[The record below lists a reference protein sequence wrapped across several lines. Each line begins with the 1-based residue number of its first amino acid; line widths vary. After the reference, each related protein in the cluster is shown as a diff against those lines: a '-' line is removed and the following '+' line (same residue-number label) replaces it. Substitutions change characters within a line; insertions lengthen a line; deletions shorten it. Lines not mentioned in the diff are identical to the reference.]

1 MKALKTLNPLF
12 WKYRN
17 RMIGGIIFII
27 FTNGLAVFAPA
38 LVGEGVNVL
47 SEAYANYMEPVASA
61 TNETEISEIFEDHNN
76 IELPKILAT
85 VAEWLDIKSSWDGEV
100 NSMKDVHRLVI
111 IIAIFQA
118 LLYMASYLIKGVF
131 LYFTRQTI
139 IVNSRIME
147 FDIKEKIY
155 SHYQNLDAAFYKSND
170 TGDLMNR
177 ISEDVSRVR
186 MYLGPAVLYTLN
198 LAALIILVVIIMLT
212 IDVKLTLFALLP
224 LPLMSVGIYF
234 ISSKIH
240 KLSDAV
246 ASKQSDISS
255 FAQQHISGIRV
266 IKSYA
271 REAKSAMRFEQE
283 SDEYKSQV
291 LKLVKVEALFM
302 PLIILLVG
310 LSTVLTVYVGGLR
323 VMDGHLELGHI
334 FQFIFYVNLLTWP
347 FASVGWVTSLV
358 QKAEASM
365 ARILDFLDKEPE
377 IISESGVQIGTE
389 SNFEEKYDSNS
400 GLVFKNVSYT
410 YPETGIKALK
420 GLNFELKSGTTVA
433 ITGRTGSGK
442 STILQLV
449 MRIMDPTEGSI
460 MYKGVDLGVWPL
472 DNYREKTG
480 YVPQDV
486 FLFSDTIENNISFG
500 VKQFE
505 KRESAIERIKAS
517 ASDAGVLKDIEGFE
531 NGFDTL
537 LGERGVNLSGGQK
550 QRISIA
556 RALIRDPELLILDD
570 CLSAV
575 DVITEKHIL
584 EKLKKGVDTRS
595 TLVVSHRISTIKH
608 ADLILVLEEG
618 QFVERGT
625 HDELIK
631 KGGLYSAMEKK
642 QEGS

>member
-1 MKALKTLNPLF
+1 MKALRTLNPLF

-17 RMIGGIIFII
+17 RMIAGVIFII

-47 SEAYANYMEPVASA
+47 SEAYVDYMEPVAQA
-61 TNETEISEIFEDHNN
+61 TNETEISDILKDNN
-76 IELPKILAT
+76 GIELPKILAT
-85 VAEWLDIKSSWDGEV
+85 IAEWFNIKSNWNGEV
-100 NSMKDVHRLVI
+100 NSINDVHRLVI
-111 IIAIFQA
+111 VIAIFQA
-118 LLYMASYLIKGVF
+118 LLYLFSYLIKGVF

-139 IVNSRIME
+139 IVNSRFME
-147 FDIKEKIY
+147 FDLKEKIY
-155 SHYQNLDAAFYKSND
+155 AHYQKLDAAFYKAND

-177 ISEDVSRVR
+177 ISEDVSKVR
-186 MYLGPAVLYTLN
+186 MYLGPAVLYSLN
-198 LAALIILVVIIMLT
+198 LAALIILVVSIMLT

-234 ISSKIH
+234 ISSKIN

-255 FAQQHISGIRV
+255 FAQQHMSGIRV
-266 IKSYA
+266 LKSYA
-271 REAKSAMRFEQE
+271 REAKSADRFELE
-283 SDEYKSQV
+283 SEEYKSHV

-323 VMDGHLELGHI
+323 VMDGYLELGHI

-365 ARILDFLDKEPE
+365 MRILDFLDTEPQ
-377 IISESGVQIGTE
+377 IVSESGVEDGMD
-389 SNFEEKYDSNS
+389 SNFERDYNSNS
-400 GLVFKNVSYT
+400 GLVFNNVGYT

-420 GLNFELKSGTTVA
+420 GLNFELKSGATVA
-433 ITGRTGSGK
+433 ITGKTGSGK

-460 MYKGVDLGVWPL
+460 SYKGVDLGVWPL

-486 FLFSDTIENNISFG
+486 FLFSDTIDNNISFG

-505 KRESAIERIKAS
+505 KRESAIERINES
-517 ASDAGVLKDIEGFE
+517 ASDAGVLDDIKGFE

-556 RALIRDPELLILDD
+556 RALIRNPELLILDD

-584 EKLKKGVDTRS
+584 GRLKKEVDDRS
-595 TLVVSHRISTIKH
+595 TLVVSHRISTIKD
-608 ADLILVLEEG
+608 ADLILVIDEG

-625 HDELIK
+625 HAELIK
-631 KGGLYSAMEKK
+631 KGGLYYEMDRK
-642 QEGS
+642 QESS